1 MKKDLEEELKRAAI
15 KEEELLRKEKEQEE
29 MFILELNKLKK
40 AEEALKEMQAE
51 VELKAREAERIIAE
65 RA

>member
-1 MKKDLEEELKRAAI
+1 MEKPKETPKVDEKDLEKLKKDLEEELKRVAA

-40 AEEALKEMQAE
+40 AE
-51 VELKAREAERIIAE
+51 
-65 RA
+65 